1 MLPICQKTL
10 TDRTRS
16 SYCANMYSRGSLE
29 HETSRSSSTTQKKEQ
44 ISGAP
49 HPDLELPAP
58 SYSYDFQMS
67 VDLNPKVAVGA
78 VPSGG
83 VRNWIS
89 FSGGN
94 WAAKWGSGTVLVS
107 RPPLARISLEERV

>member
-1 MLPICQKTL
+1 
-10 TDRTRS
+10 
-16 SYCANMYSRGSLE
+16 MYSRGSLE
-29 HETSRSSSTTQKKEQ
+29 HETSRSSTTQKKDQ
-44 ISGAP
+44 IKGAP

-107 RPPLARISLEERV
+107 SSPPRILAQSSPRRTYNCVQGIGQRD